1 MTRAEFDKLHYSQI
15 AIMIDEIDFEYK
27 MNQISLTPD
36 EKKAIEIVSSYYFAQ
51 TDKDRNETTPV
62 IDRIYKLY
70 SELSDELYALQN
82 KEMTE
87 KETTVLKSK
96 FDIQLCKLNLIKSN
110 CHEIFILPVDRHDVI
125 VFCLRD
131 SVKML
136 ESIKKMKQKQL
147 QKYKLHNHLDE
158 SSPIAQKTIKIIQRI
173 EEKIEFAQ
181 NYT

>member
-70 SELSDELYALQN
+70 SEISDDLYALQN

-87 KETTVLKSK
+87 K
-96 FDIQLCKLNLIKSN
+96 
-110 CHEIFILPVDRHDVI
+110 
-125 VFCLRD
+125 
-131 SVKML
+131 
-136 ESIKKMKQKQL
+136 
-147 QKYKLHNHLDE
+147 
-158 SSPIAQKTIKIIQRI
+158 
-173 EEKIEFAQ
+173 
-181 NYT
+181 